1 MSDPQRTPDSASTTG
16 QSRPAW
22 LLPVIMA
29 VATGVVGMILVAS
42 QGLYWMIAVIAAVDA
57 LGVFTIIRSARTNAR
72 NAEATGAEARNAG
85 SGAAGRQQQNRP

>member
-1 MSDPQRTPDSASTTG
+1 
-16 QSRPAW
+16 
-22 LLPVIMA
+22 MA

-72 NAEATGAEARNAG
+72 NAEASRTEATSTVATGAEARNAG
-85 SGAAGRQQQNRP
+85 SGTAGRQQQNRP